1 MWQNTQLPVICESN
15 RPHSLFSRHMRASS
29 LATFTFCSSPFSLS
43 SHLLPGAG
51 FPHPTCLM
59 ERNGL
64 GVRRYW
70 IRQLSNLLLPLLS
83 QSNQEV
89 SLEFCS
95 TGWIQLNLGHFAV
108 CVWRIC
114 WCKHGWKWGAL
125 TQAPTE
131 VQLGADSNVDFTS
144 NPRKFSKNANNKNLM
159 KRKRWLYSGWL
170 IENPPIHTSN
180 HPISPLIHTKQKWE
194 RISKKSRERTR
205 TRASLMLI
213 TLPLSGVK
221 CTSQAVS
228 ASLQIPDRQTES
240 RRMLL

>member
-1 MWQNTQLPVICESN
+1 MYTASLACATVAAIGKGRDQSQTGLASNLMWQNTQLPVTCESN

-131 VQLGADSNVDFTS
+131 TS
-144 NPRKFSKNANNKNLM
+144 AW
-159 KRKRWLYSGWL
+159 RW
-170 IENPPIHTSN
+170 
-180 HPISPLIHTKQKWE
+180 Q
-194 RISKKSRERTR
+194 
-205 TRASLMLI
+205 
-213 TLPLSGVK
+213 
-221 CTSQAVS
+221 
-228 ASLQIPDRQTES
+228 
-240 RRMLL
+240 